1 MIIIN
6 ISTINNI
13 SMSVSML
20 AQASTIDLVVETSN
34 PEHQLGMTDMASA
47 VPLAHGEAPVA
58 DRLAPETRSPT
69 SCERPFAKL
78 SKARIWRQ
86 SHLVRFAPRRPR
98 NLVSQQ
104 TVWTAV
110 RRRSRTFSRPLC
122 ATSNENKAGLK
133 ASSPWRSRSWRPE
146 TASASVCRKR
156 AHGPELVTLAVLRP
170 GGGF

>member
-1 MIIIN
+1 MMIINIS
-6 ISTINNI
+6 ISTINNR
-13 SMSVSML
+13 SMSVSIL

-58 DRLAPETRSPT
+58 DRLAPETLSPT

-133 ASSPWRSRSWRPE
+133 ASSPWRSRSWR
-146 TASASVCRKR
+146 SR
-156 AHGPELVTLAVLRP
+156 ARTP
-170 GGGF
+170 GHCNRCTS